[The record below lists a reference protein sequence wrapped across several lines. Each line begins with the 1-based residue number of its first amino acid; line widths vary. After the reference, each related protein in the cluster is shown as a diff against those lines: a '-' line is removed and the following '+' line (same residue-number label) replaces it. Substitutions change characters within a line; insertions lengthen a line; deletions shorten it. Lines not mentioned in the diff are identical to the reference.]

1 MRPIERFIACSRLTP
16 KRLPRLSNLPLLPVA
31 YQTNNTTCH
40 RNIAIPSNFSIRT
53 LSTTNPTPTT
63 YDVRIVEVGPRDG
76 LQNEPSMIVPVED
89 KVQLIRLLMNAGC
102 RHIEVGSF
110 VSTKAVPNMAN
121 SSQVIQQLS
130 ELLRS
135 SSSSASSV
143 RSTTTTTT
151 TNSKDDD
158 HHHPITTTNTNRQV
172 QFSAL
177 VPTIRYLQDALKY
190 RDTIDEIAI
199 FASASETFSHKVR

>member
-1 MRPIERFIACSRLTP
+1 M
-16 KRLPRLSNLPLLPVA
+16 PLLPVVD
-31 YQTNNTTCH
+31 QTNNTTCH
-40 RNIAIPSNFSIRT
+40 RNIAIPSSFSIRT
-53 LSTTNPTPTT
+53 LSTTTPTPTPTT

-135 SSSSASSV
+135 SSSSSASSV
-143 RSTTTTTT
+143 RSTTTT
-151 TNSKDDD
+151 NSKDDDD

-199 FASASETFSHKVR
+199 FASASETFSRKVR

>member
-1 MRPIERFIACSRLTP
+1 M
-16 KRLPRLSNLPLLPVA
+16 PLLPVVD
-31 YQTNNTTCH
+31 QTNNTTCH

-130 ELLRS
+130 ELVRSS

-143 RSTTTTTT
+143 RSTTTTTNN
-151 TNSKDDD
+151 NSKDDD
-158 HHHPITTTNTNRQV
+158 DHHPTTTTNTNRQV

-199 FASASETFSHKVR
+199 FASASETFSRKVR

>member
-1 MRPIERFIACSRLTP
+1 M
-16 KRLPRLSNLPLLPVA
+16 PLLPVVD
-31 YQTNNTTCH
+31 QTNNTTCH

-89 KVQLIRLLMNAGC
+89 KVQLIQLLMNAGC

-135 SSSSASSV
+135 SSSSSASSV
-143 RSTTTTTT
+143 RSTTTT
-151 TNSKDDD
+151 NSKDDDD

-199 FASASETFSHKVR
+199 FASASETFSRKVR

>member
-1 MRPIERFIACSRLTP
+1 M
-16 KRLPRLSNLPLLPVA
+16 PLIPVVD
-31 YQTNNTTCH
+31 QTNNTTCH
-40 RNIAIPSNFSIRT
+40 RNIAIPSSFSIRT
-53 LSTTNPTPTT
+53 LSTTTPTPTPTT

-76 LQNEPSMIVPVED
+76 LQNEPSMIVPVVD